1 VVQVDI
7 RRTLRQTLLIGLVF
21 TVLLATPVAI
31 QQRADARN
39 LASLRQADQERVIK
53 VAAQIIHQEFDAV
66 LSDLRYLSQH
76 NALRTCLEKTDAE
89 HRRRLGLEYLGLARQ
104 KRVYD
109 QIRLIGLHGR
119 EEVRVD
125 HAEGE
130 PRIRAA
136 RELRDKRERYYFQ
149 EAQWL
154 SPGEIY
160 VSPFDLNVE
169 DGAVELPVKPTIR
182 FAMPVADNQGLI
194 RGIVVLNYQGRRL
207 IDKLKLLTGQAG
219 EIWLLNAEG
228 YWLIGPERRH
238 EWGFMRPRQPGTQ
251 AGDLFPAFWRQAAA
265 EDSGLHRGED
275 TWIRF
280 ERIRPL
286 LGTDSANNVADF
298 AQPVAADRYY
308 WTLAVALSPSAAL
321 LANGGDP
328 PRKLW
333 AIYGLLTLFAFAAA
347 GGLAYTLNRNRALG
361 QVMEKVVD
369 SLPLLVSYVDA
380 EQRYRFNNMAYRR
393 LFGLSPRDIYG
404 KTMRQLLGETAY
416 QEVRPYIER
425 ALAGQAVTFERQLD
439 YSVAGMHD
447 VAVSY
452 LPDFSANGEVHGFY
466 VLVNDV
472 SQIKQSERRE
482 RQRMLELAH
491 TSRLAS
497 MGEMATE
504 IAHEINQPLAAI
516 AMYSAASLRSLHG
529 EGDRGQLENWLE
541 AINAQAKRASEI
553 VRRVRRFVRKA
564 ELQRGPVDLNRVAG
578 EVAGL
583 LRHEARSQDMEI
595 ILRLV
600 DDLPLAQGD
609 AVLLEQVVFNLARN
623 AMDAVLPRPHA
634 RRITISTSFDPE
646 RVQVEVGDTG
656 PGVDPALGD
665 HIFDSFVTGKQE
677 GVGMGLAISRSIIEA
692 HAGTLRYQAN
702 ADGGATFVFSLPR
715 ETTE

>member
-404 KTMRQLLGETAY
+404 KTMRQLLGEAAY
-416 QEVRPYIER
+416 QDVRPYIEQ
-425 ALAGQAVTFERQLD
+425 ALAGREVTFERQLD
-439 YSVAGMHD
+439 YSGAGMHD

-491 TSRLAS
+491 ASRLAS

-553 VRRVRRFVRKA
+553 VRRVRRFVRKE

-583 LRHEARSQDMEI
+583 LRHEARSQDVEI
-595 ILRLV
+595 ILRLA